1 MIAAMQSRAARGLLR
16 WTQSDLAREAGV
28 STLTVR
34 NFEAEKTSPT
44 RATLDVIQRAFEKA
58 GVQFNAD
65 GLGVRLK
72 PPKAKGKPK

>member
-1 MIAAMQSRAARGLLR
+1 MITDMQSRAARGLLR
-16 WTQSDLAREAGV
+16 WTQADLARAAGV
-28 STLTVR
+28 SQLTVR

-58 GVQFNAD
+58 GVEFNAD
-65 GLGVRLK
+65 GRGVRLK